1 MDLPKTLLCHGL
13 SGAAKGVLIF
23 SLIVLFDI
31 GELKRMLLAT
41 PETYLAYVVG
51 AAGLASL
58 TAIVEIVLFVC
69 LLSSDEH

>member
-13 SGAAKGVLIF
+13 SGAAKGVIF